1 MKHKLVISL
10 FLLILGSPHW
20 VIAGDGGGSPDYPE
34 IIGVMGIVPPLE
46 DSCAAIWV
54 AIPEGPALS
63 GIEWYN
69 NDGLVVFPGLYFESG
84 VPEYPLALDETI
96 LAAENVVGNSSAW
109 SSVTFSEPVT
119 CASEGLYV
127 LFRFPAGIQ
136 ATAFGEGGGPA
147 IGYLGQSQGAPGW
160 LCSDGENWK
169 KVGGEFGFAVLP
181 IFVDAN
187 PGMLQLLGGPGEDRT
202 TELIVPLVTGLEA
215 PFPNPFNPNTELHFS
230 VAEGQ
235 NVELS
240 VFDIRGHL
248 VRRLAQGYH
257 EAGRYE
263 VLWQG
268 DDQNGRRMASGVYF
282 ARFSAGNTVMNHRL
296 ALVK

>member
-1 MKHKLVISL
+1 MKSRFAILIS
-10 FLLILGSPHW
+10 LLILCLPLW
-20 VIAGDGGGSPDYPE
+20 AMAGDGGGNPVYPE
-34 IIGVMGIVPPLE
+34 IAGVMGVLPPLE
-46 DSCAAIWV
+46 DSCAAIWI
-54 AIPEGPALS
+54 AIPDGQALS

-69 NDGLVVFPGLYFESG
+69 NDGLVAFPGIYFESG
-84 VPEYPLALDETI
+84 VPESPLALDETI
-96 LAAENVVGNSSAW
+96 MAAENVAGESSAW

-136 ATAFGEGGGPA
+136 ATAFGQGGGPA
-147 IGYLGQSQGAPGW
+147 IGYVGQSQGAPGW
-160 LCSDGENWK
+160 LCSDGEDWK

-181 IFVDAN
+181 IFVDAA
-187 PGMLQLLGGPGEDRT
+187 PGILQLLGGPGGNQA
-202 TELIVPLVTGLEA
+202 TELLVPLVTAMEA
-215 PFPNPFNPNTELHFS
+215 PYPNPFNPATELHFS
-230 VAEGQ
+230 VSQGQ
-235 NVELS
+235 GVELAIY
-240 VFDIRGHL
+240 DIRGHL

-282 ARFSAGNTVMNHRL
+282 ARFRAGNTVMNHRL